1 MHTPIVNVLYSTG
14 DNPCDS
20 NECTHLC
27 LLSVT
32 DVRGYS
38 CACPLGYEIDP
49 DNENDCI
56 SKYIYTHDTV
66 SLYNT
71 VSLGQFVVIMIS
83 CATLTLYNF
92 IFYLFILQ

>member
-66 SLYNT
+66 SILPY
-71 VSLGQFVVIMIS
+71 II
-83 CATLTLYNF
+83 
-92 IFYLFILQ
+92 LFHLVNLL